1 MAVYM
6 YLLSAVVA
14 CYAALLYTRWRR
26 LKMYWSQRGVPSHP
40 PIPLL
45 GNIHLLQ
52 KYNATILL
60 KRAHSL
66 YKSPYVGIW
75 LFCKPALI
83 VNCPQAAHRI
93 LIKDAANFKQR
104 FVRSP
109 ANDAVG
115 SKNIF
120 TLQEPYWSMLRRKL
134 SSLFTSTKIKN
145 LYGLIKCKTNDL
157 VLRINNDM
165 SAKNQVNLKQLFS
178 DYTTDIIGAVTLGAE
193 GQATLTGES
202 ILRKFT
208 LILLKFDLL
217 RKLTWIVLFFD
228 ANIIDNYLW
237 FLKAKAFPNSTIAFF
252 RKIYRSVLNSKGGY
266 EADITN
272 PHSLLDTLRKLK
284 QDQVL
289 KNIEISE
296 DMIIAQLIIFLQAGF
311 DTTANALT
319 FCMYE
324 LAFDQTIQDKLFKE
338 VSEGR
343 PVTGDDYLHTND
355 ICNLSYLDSVINE
368 TLRKYSQLGWIDRM
382 AARSYQVNENLTIH
396 AGTPVLIN
404 SIGMRYDPLVYPE
417 PDKFI
422 PERFLTDDGLVK
434 KSFGFLPF
442 GAGPR
447 NCIGQRFA
455 MLNLRHAIASVILK
469 YRLQPLPDS
478 DPPSESHIARQG
490 LFFTPEKQLYVQFLP
505 RQ

>member
-1 MAVYM
+1 M
-6 YLLSAVVA
+6 
-14 CYAALLYTRWRR
+14 
-26 LKMYWSQRGVPSHP
+26 
-40 PIPLL
+40 
-45 GNIHLLQ
+45 
-52 KYNATILL
+52 ATILL

-66 YKSPYVGIW
+66 YKSQYVGIW
-75 LFCKPALI
+75 LFSKPALI
-83 VNCPQAAHRI
+83 INCPQTAHRI
-93 LIKDAANFKQR
+93 LVKDAVNFKQR

-109 ANDAVG
+109 ANDSVG

-134 SSLFTSTKIKN
+134 SALFTSTKIKN
-145 LYGLIKCKTNDL
+145 LYGLIKCKTKDL
-157 VLRINNDM
+157 IIRINNDM
-165 SAKNQVNLKQLFS
+165 FAKNEVNLKQLFS
-178 DYTTDIIGAVTLGAE
+178 DYTTDIIGEVTLGAKGE
-193 GQATLTGES
+193 ATLTGDS
-202 ILRKFT
+202 VLRKFT

-237 FLKAKAFPNSTIAFF
+237 FLKAKAFPNSTIALF

-266 EADITN
+266 EAKITD

-289 KNIEISE
+289 KNMEISE

-324 LAFDQTIQDKLFKE
+324 LAFDQRVQDKLFKE
-338 VSEGR
+338 VSLAR
-343 PVTGDDYLHTND
+343 PSTGDDYLYTND
-355 ICNLSYLDSVINE
+355 FELNYLDSVINE

-382 AARSYQVNENLTIH
+382 AARSYRIDDNLTIP
-396 AGTPVLIN
+396 AGTPVLVN
-404 SIGMRYDPLVYPE
+404 SIGMRYDPQVYPE

-422 PERFLTDDGLVK
+422 PERFLTDDGQVK
-434 KSFGFLPF
+434 KSIGFLPF

-455 MLNLRHAIASVILK
+455 LLNLRHAIASVILK
-469 YRLQPLPDS
+469 YRLQPLPDA
-478 DPPSESHIARQG
+478 DPPSERLIARQG

-505 RQ
+505 R